1 MAINSCRQRGERKKK
16 KRRNH
21 CDVITPPIT
30 IKKTQHTH
38 THTHT
43 HWTCRK
49 IGYPIGRCIT
59 TEYVL
64 SERTVTLDAV

>member
-43 HWTCRK
+43 HTGLVAKLDIQLVDVSQPNTCCLK
-49 IGYPIGRCIT
+49 
-59 TEYVL
+59 EQ
-64 SERTVTLDAV
+64 